1 MFTAVL
7 FTIAKK
13 CKQPKCPPTDEWIVE
28 LKKPQLKLESRQ
40 ACRGRSHTLP
50 CILNYSKWEE
60 TTPALLQ
67 KGAST
72 IQKEEENFSP
82 PHDSP
87 DNKTVAVRPMRSLYA
102 LDSQLPPMD
111 SLVITAPHPQLP
123 PFPYKSK
130 FPFLV
135 LWICLWFTIACI
147 SQIASPLVLPNK
159 FTFAGKITGY
169 ITKVDIFGV
178 TSGVQRRQTPRDDG
192 SWNQVRY
199 LHWAPCV
206 YRFSELLPAFNMG
219 SLLSHSKLRSSVFW
233 ALQLY
238 SGSGKALSF
247 QGRSFGLSGS
257 RLCPWWVL
265 KLLSGAC
272 GSKVLFWRLS

>member
-60 TTPALLQ
+60 TTPALQQ

-111 SLVITAPHPQLP
+111 SL
-123 PFPYKSK
+123 
-130 FPFLV
+130 FLYG
-135 LWICLWFTIACI
+135 IH
-147 SQIASPLVLPNK
+147 
-159 FTFAGKITGY
+159 Y
-169 ITKVDIFGV
+169 ITSLILNLGF
-178 TSGVQRRQTPRDDG
+178 RWPAHHTPR
-192 SWNQVRY
+192 
-199 LHWAPCV
+199 P
-206 YRFSELLPAFNMG
+206 LLF
-219 SLLSHSKLRSSVFW
+219 R
-233 ALQLY
+233 
-238 SGSGKALSF
+238 
-247 QGRSFGLSGS
+247 
-257 RLCPWWVL
+257 
-265 KLLSGAC
+265 
-272 GSKVLFWRLS
+272 WRVIFVHYVTRTI